1 MLWLTVFAF
10 APLAIVA
17 AVSFAARARPFDWAL
32 DGSAWARVLDSRWLA
47 VLARSVGFAAATTAI
62 CLAVGAP
69 LAWWISRRSER
80 TRAVLHLLVLVP
92 LWANTLALL
101 CAWRTILM
109 HGGLLDQAAR
119 ALGLVGEDEGTGLLY
134 TPWAVLLGLVYATL
148 PFMVQACFQ
157 SMEKVDARL
166 LEAAEDLGAT
176 RSAAIRRVAIP
187 LSRPGMVAGSILV
200 FLPSLS
206 AFVAP
211 EILGGGKTATIGTLI
226 RDLFYETPSDW
237 PLAAAL
243 GTALLGVTG
252 LAAWAWFRHAEG
264 ERKLA

>member
-1 MLWLTVFAF
+1 MLWLAALGF

-17 AVSFAARARPFDWAL
+17 AVSFAERGRPFEWAL
-32 DGSAWARVLDSRWLA
+32 DGSAWARVLDERWLRVA
-47 VLARSVGFAAATTAI
+47 ARSAGLALATTAI
-62 CLAVGAP
+62 CLAIGAP

-80 TRAVLHLLVLVP
+80 TRATLHLLVLVP

-119 ALGLVGEDEGTGLLY
+119 ALGLVGPDETVGVLY
-134 TPWAVLLGLVYATL
+134 TPGAVLVGLVYATL
-148 PFMVQACFQ
+148 PYMVQACYQ
-157 SMEKVDARL
+157 SMEKIDARL

-176 RSAAIRRVAIP
+176 RWTAIRRVAMP

-211 EILGGGKTATIGTLI
+211 DLLGGGKTATLGTLV
-226 RDLFYETPSDW
+226 RDIFDESPADW
-237 PLAAAL
+237 PLGAAL
-243 GTALLGVTG
+243 GTALLLVTV
-252 LAAWAWFRHAEG
+252 AATWAWFRHAEG
-264 ERKLA
+264 GRSLA